1 MKDGKIVVARIWPR
15 YEGIITPRAPVVLGL
30 SAEKYDK
37 IVIFLMKNS
46 EKPNFFEQNGCQTFY
61 MSTQKYFRIFNFL
74 IIWRLSRL
82 LKQQKV
88 DVVQSHGHLA
98 TIYGTIAAKIA
109 GVRII
114 FSHVPGLN
122 RSRRL
127 RRKLVNWIVLRW
139 VDKILT
145 TGEAV
150 KKDVLRSNFAVRD
163 DQVLSLGNSIDY
175 DKYSSVKIGQ
185 QQAKEAVGLKP
196 DSFVFGTV
204 GRLVPT
210 KDHFSLINAFNKA
223 KLSIPS
229 AQLLI
234 VGEGSLLNQLK
245 EQAKQ
250 TPSTDSIHFLGRRDN
265 IPELLRAMDV
275 FVLSS
280 VAEGMPRVTLE
291 AMAAGVPC
299 IATSVGGVLEI
310 LANGE
315 FGRLVE
321 PVDSEA
327 MAEAMIYFAKEEPS
341 KREVMVRKAK
351 QRVMDQYRH
360 EAIIKKLENI
370 YYGEL
375 VKKWTFTEYLKYGIS
390 LVKVRDTVLPVE
402 QLHVQYNPDRFEKYK
417 SLHKGPTGT
426 VLDMNASPH
435 CRLLEAYERDGNEIF
450 SNIKEYDYYKMQRY
464 YGKSHKAAVSKT
476 KRLVELYENVKNAGF
491 NTSIVVVDKPIIEN
505 EYNSNCEIYTGHHRV
520 ACCIQLGIKSVPSEV
535 MKVAARNS

>member
-15 YEGIITPRAPVVLGL
+15 YDGVITPRAPVVLGL
-30 SAEKYDK
+30 PAEKYDK
-37 IVIFLMKNS
+37 IVIYLMKNS
-46 EKPNFFEQNGCQTFY
+46 EKPNFFEQNGCPAFY
-61 MSTQKYFRIFNFL
+61 MSGQKYFRVFNFL
-74 IIWRLSRL
+74 IIWKLSRL
-82 LKQQKV
+82 LKKQKV
-88 DVVQSHGHLA
+88 DIVQSHGHLA
-98 TIYGTIAAKIA
+98 SIYGTIAAKIA
-109 GVRII
+109 GVRVI

-127 RRKLVNWIVLRW
+127 RRKLVNLLVLRW

-163 DQVLSLGNSIDY
+163 NQVLSLGNSIDY
-175 DKYSSVKIGQ
+175 EKYGNVQINK
-185 QQAKEAVGLKP
+185 QQAREAVGLKP

-210 KDHFSLINAFNKA
+210 KDHLSLIKAFNKS

-245 EQAKQ
+245 EQAMQ
-250 TPSTDSIHFLGRRDN
+250 TPFADSIHFLGRRDN
-265 IPELLRAMDV
+265 IPELLKAMDV

-280 VAEGMPRVTLE
+280 VAEGMPRVVLE

-299 IATSVGGVLEI
+299 IATNVGGVSEI

-315 FGRLVE
+315 FGRLVKSG
-321 PVDSEA
+321 DSEA
-327 MAEAMIYFAKEEPS
+327 LAGAMIDFAKEEPS
-341 KREVMVRKAK
+341 KREVMIQVAK
-351 QRVMDQYRH
+351 QRVMDHYRH
-360 EAIIKKLENI
+360 EAIIKKLDNI

-375 VKKWTFTEYLKYGIS
+375 IKEWTFTEYLKYGVS
-390 LVKVRDTVLPVE
+390 LVKVRDAVLPVK

-417 SLHKGPTGT
+417 SLHKGPSGT
-426 VLDMNASPH
+426 VLDMHTSPH
-435 CRLLEAYERDGNEIF
+435 CRLLEAYKRDGNEIF
-450 SNIKEYDYYKMQRY
+450 SNIKKQDYYKMQRY

-476 KRLVELYENVKNAGF
+476 KRLVELYENMKKTGF

-505 EYNSNCEIYTGHHRV
+505 EYNSDCEIYTGHHRV

-535 MKVAARNS
+535 MRIAARIS

>member
-15 YEGIITPRAPVVLGL
+15 YDGVITPRAPVVLGL
-30 SAEKYDK
+30 PAEKYDK
-37 IVIFLMKNS
+37 IVIYLMKNS

-61 MSTQKYFRIFNFL
+61 MSDQKYFRIFNFL
-74 IIWRLSRL
+74 IIWRLSKL
-82 LKQQKV
+82 LKQQQV
-88 DVVQSHGHLA
+88 DIVQSHGHLA
-98 TIYGTIAAKIA
+98 TVYGTIAAKIA
-109 GVRII
+109 GVWVI

-127 RRKLVNWIVLRW
+127 RRKLVNLLVLRW

-150 KKDVLRSNFAVRD
+150 KEDILRSNFAVRD
-163 DQVLSLGNSIDY
+163 SQVLSLGNSIDY
-175 DKYSSVKIGQ
+175 EKYSGVQINR

-210 KDHFSLINAFNKA
+210 KDHFSLINAFNRA

-245 EQAKQ
+245 EQSKQ
-250 TPSTDSIHFLGRRDN
+250 APSANSIHFLGRRDD
-265 IPELLRAMDV
+265 IPELLKAMDV

-280 VAEGMPRVTLE
+280 VAEGMPRVILE

-299 IATSVGGVLEI
+299 IATNIGAVPEI
-310 LANGE
+310 LAGGE

-321 PVDSEA
+321 HRDSEA
-327 MAEAMIYFAKEEPS
+327 MAGAMIDFAKEEPS
-341 KREVMVRKAK
+341 KREVMVQKAK

-360 EAIIKKLENI
+360 EVIIKKLENI
-370 YYGEL
+370 YYDEL
-375 VKKWTFTEYLKYGIS
+375 VKKWTFTEYLKYGVS
-390 LVKVRDTVLPVE
+390 LVKVRDAVFPVE
-402 QLHVQYNPDRFEKYK
+402 QLHVQYNPDRFKKYK

-426 VLDMNASPH
+426 VLDMHASPH

-450 SNIKEYDYYKMQRY
+450 SNIKKHDYYKMQRY
-464 YGKSHKAAVSKT
+464 YGKSHRAAVSKT
-476 KRLVELYENVKNAGF
+476 KRLVELYENMKNAGF

-505 EYNSNCEIYTGHHRV
+505 EYNSDCEIYTGHHRV

-535 MKVAARNS
+535 MRVTNRIS